1 MASPAQHG
9 LSTHVLNT
17 SSGNPAAGMLVTC
30 QILKGEKWSDLNSA
44 STDSDGR
51 VKNFLGAGSLHTGH
65 YRFTFQTGAWFA
77 QQSIETFFPSVT
89 IEFHVHDAARHHHV
103 PLLLSPFGY
112 STYRGS

>member
-1 MASPAQHG
+1 MAFTAQHG

-17 SSGNPAAGMLVTC
+17 SSGLPAAGMLVRC
-30 QILKGEKWSDLNSA
+30 QILKGEIWADLHSA

-51 VKNFLGAGSLHTGH
+51 VKNFLGAGSLYAGQ
-65 YRFTFQTGAWFA
+65 YRFIFQTGDWFA
-77 QQSIETFFPSVT
+77 QQHIETFFPCVT
-89 IEFHVHDAARHHHV
+89 IEFHVSDAARHHHV